1 MTALMLASELCEDK
15 YADTSSYL
23 PIINILL
30 QAGANINMYNN
41 DKYTALILAAGEGN
55 SSAVETLLQSTTN
68 TTTATTTNTNNNNNN
83 NNNNSNKIDIE
94 AKNKFGKTALI
105 LACEFGH
112 EDVVRVL
119 LGACIIE
126 YILYI

>member
-1 MTALMLASELCEDK
+1 MLASELCEDK
-15 YADTSSYL
+15 YAETSSYL

-55 SSAVETLLQSTTN
+55 SSAVETLLQST
-68 TTTATTTNTNNNNNN
+68 NTNNNINSNNI
-83 NNNNSNKIDIE
+83 NSNKIDIE

-119 LGACIIE
+119 LGT
-126 YILYI
+126 Y

>member
-23 PIINILL
+23 LIINILL
-30 QAGANINMYNN
+30 QAGANINITNN

-55 SSAVETLLQSTTN
+55 SSAVETLLQSTTI
-68 TTTATTTNTNNNNNN
+68 TTKITTTTNTNNNNS
-83 NNNNSNKIDIE
+83 NSNKIDIE

-119 LGACIIE
+119 LGTCMCG
-126 YILYI
+126 L